1 MHACLWNEPLQFSEK
16 VAFAEFEWKDH
27 NFLNIK
33 TGEWD
38 LTILLFSN
46 WNYIVLDA
54 LETYIH
60 EVSAYV
66 CLKRATAGVWECHFC
81 WIRVKISQFLNYK
94 HGEWDLTILLFNYWN
109 RLALGL
115 LETCFLE
122 VSVKMCLKRAT
133 PGSEGV
139 VFTELDWKYHIF
151 LNIKIEVLDLKVLF
165 FNYWNGLVLG
175 SV

>member
-109 RLALGL
+109 RLALGS

-133 PGSEGV
+133 PGVWEGR
-139 VFTELDWKYHIF
+139 FYLTWLKISHF
-151 LNIKIEVLDLKVLF
+151 LNIKIEVLHLKVLF
-165 FNYWNGLVLG
+165 FNYWNGLALG

>member
-1 MHACLWNEPLQFSEK
+1 MVLSMHACLWNEPLQFSEK

-66 CLKRATAGVWECHFC
+66 VSE
-81 WIRVKISQFLNYK
+81 RV
-94 HGEWDLTILLFNYWN
+94 
-109 RLALGL
+109 
-115 LETCFLE
+115 
-122 VSVKMCLKRAT
+122 
-133 PGSEGV
+133 
-139 VFTELDWKYHIF
+139 IF
-151 LNIKIEVLDLKVLF
+151 AEF
-165 FNYWNGLVLG
+165 E
-175 SV
+175 